1 MPTFYDDDGKVLATK
16 GLTVNPPWVVLKSNK
31 FDGHYY
37 FFNVETKTSAWS
49 LDAAVIGIAAQNE
62 SAAPVAAAEQS
73 TAAESKTVLP
83 QIQKLNLRGP
93 LKGGGMTVNVNEDKA
108 SQSASNTSKP
118 GTPASPLHTWQQKNG
133 FKGGSSLDGQDG
145 ASLNK
150 RQYLTVSANTPTGQ
164 TGTPQAPSG
173 SVSPLPQNSFKRGF
187 MRASN
192 KAAVHAELSAAEP
205 NEETIVDLDSSTY
218 KILEGLGSGGYAV
231 VVKVEEIESGKHYA
245 MKVITKS
252 KRHGRR
258 HRDRMKTELKVM
270 TDIDESPFLQRCHN
284 SFENAA
290 YVYFILDLQTGGD
303 LFYHLVRKISQHGW
317 GFAEDEVRI
326 LLAETFLA
334 LEHMHKFHLIHRDVK
349 VENIMLDAQGHV
361 KLVDFGLAVEIH
373 GDVEPLSPTGSF
385 IYMAPEMIKERQG
398 GRVTDWWALG
408 VLAYALLTGRTP
420 WSSLTDKEI
429 IRKEIQTLKVA
440 PPRRLSPPA
449 GQLVCALMT
458 QDHRKRLGAKQD
470 SDIRKAPF
478 FQSIDWDATLK
489 KEADPAFLPGSS
501 NVTERD
507 NRGAMDAY
515 AKTVL
520 NNQEGADAPE
530 GSWYMGLPSASKFLV

>member
-16 GLTVNPPWVVLKSNK
+16 GLRVKPPWVVLKSNK

-49 LDAAVIGIAAQNE
+49 LEASVIGLSTPGSIKIDDDG
-62 SAAPVAAAEQS
+62 AAEEKS
-73 TAAESKTVLP
+73 SRSDSNVVLP
-83 QIQKLNLRGP
+83 KIENLNLKNG
-93 LKGGGMTVNVNEDKA
+93 KKGMTVDVNEDNAAK
-108 SQSASNTSKP
+108 SASNTVKP
-118 GTPASPLHTWQQKNG
+118 GTPASPLHTWQQKGG
-133 FKGGSSLDGQDG
+133 FKGGSSLDGEDG
-145 ASLNK
+145 ASYNK
-150 RQYLTVSANTPTGQ
+150 RQYLTVSANTPTG
-164 TGTPQAPSG
+164 TGTPQPNSG
-173 SVSPLPQNSFKRGF
+173 GVSPLPRNSFKRGF

-192 KAAVHAELSAAEP
+192 KAAVHAELNAE
-205 NEETIVDLDSSTY
+205 EHEDELDLDKAQY
-218 KILEGLGSGGYAV
+218 HVVEGLGSGGYAV
-231 VVKVEEIESGKHYA
+231 VVKVQEVDTGKFFA

-270 TDIDESPFLQRCHN
+270 TEIDESPFLQRCLN
-284 SFENAA
+284 CFENAA

-303 LFYHLVRKISQHGW
+303 LFFHLVNKISDHGW
-317 GFAEDEVRI
+317 GFPEDQVRI

-334 LEHMHKFHLIHRDVK
+334 LEHMHKFHMIHRDVK
-349 VENIMLDAQGHV
+349 VENIMLDGEGHV

-373 GDVEPLSPTGSF
+373 EDIEPLSPTGSF
-385 IYMAPEMIKERQG
+385 IYMAPEMIKDRIG

-429 IRKEIQTLKVA
+429 IRKEIQNLKVA

-458 QDHRKRLGAKQD
+458 QDYKKRLGSVQD
-470 SDIRKAPF
+470 SDIRGAAF
-478 FQSIDWDATLK
+478 FQSIDWAGTER
-489 KEADPAFLPGSS
+489 KECPPAFVPGET
-501 NVTERD
+501 NVTKQD
-507 NRGAMDAY
+507 NTAAMAAY

-520 NNQEGADAPE
+520 NNQEGDDAPE
-530 GSWYMGLPSASKFLV
+530 GSWHMGLPRASKFIV